1 MLVRELK
8 LRPNKKL
15 EKTINTWLFQLSGV
29 YNWGIRKIEQDANDS
44 IYYSKMEF
52 QNLLANHSGKIE
64 IPSHTL
70 QGVLVQAWD
79 AWDKC
84 FKKIRQRPR
93 FKSVRNKLNSIP
105 FPDPIKS
112 INFEKKTIS
121 LPNLGKLRFHKQ
133 EIPSGKIKR
142 ARIVKK
148 ASGYYVQLTIDTVH
162 EFKVKET
169 DSKVGIDTGF
179 KDLAILSNGDKYENN
194 RYYVKGQ
201 KRLAQAQ
208 LGKNKKLT
216 ARLQE
221 RNKNRRKDYN
231 HKVSKDI
238 VSKHSEIYITNDN
251 LKGMSNKFG
260 KSVGDAGISQL
271 RNFILYKSVIHGRK
285 AELVD
290 SRHTTMT
297 CSVCGALTGPTGLS
311 QLNVR
316 HWECACGARHDRDV
330 NAACVILNVG
340 LGYNLVSKGDKY
352 VA

>member
-1 MLVRELK
+1 MIIRELK

-15 EKTINTWLFQLSGV
+15 EEVVNTWLFQLSGV
-29 YNWGIRKIEQDANDS
+29 YNWGIRKIEQDAMDN
-44 IYYSKMEF
+44 IYFSKMEF
-52 QNLLANHSGKIE
+52 QNLLSNHSNKVG

-70 QGVLVQAWD
+70 QAVLVQAWD

-84 FKKIRQRPR
+84 FKKIRKKPR
-93 FKSVRNKLNSIP
+93 FKSVRNKTTSIP

-121 LPNLGKLRFHKQ
+121 LPSLGKLRFYKQ
-133 EIPSGKIKR
+133 DLPSGKIKR

-148 ASGYYVQLTIDTVH
+148 ASGYYVQLTIDAKH
-162 EFKVKET
+162 QFKVKET

-179 KDLAILSNGDKYENN
+179 KDLAILSDGTKYENN

-208 LGKNKKLT
+208 RGKNKKLT
-216 ARLQE
+216 ARLHE

-251 LKGMSNKFG
+251 IKGMSKKFG

-271 RNFILYKSVIHGRK
+271 RNFISYKSAAHGRK
-285 AELVD
+285 MELVD
-290 SRHTTMT
+290 SKYTTMT
-297 CSVCGALTGPTGLS
+297 CSVCGALSGPTGLS
-311 QLNVR
+311 ELNVR
-316 HWECACGARHDRDV
+316 HWECACGAQHDRDV
-330 NAACVILNVG
+330 NAARVILNVG
-340 LGYNLVSKGDKY
+340 LGYSLVSKGDRN
-352 VA
+352 VN